1 MEIVMFAKKYWIV
14 RVEYSQTDIDTV
26 LVDAPTAA
34 MAENVIRERGCS
46 ARYIKAQAKQARVV
60 N

>member
-14 RVEYSQTDIDTV
+14 RIDYSQTDSETV
-26 LVDAPTAA
+26 LVDAPTAEQ
-34 MAENVIRERGCS
+34 AENIIRERGCS
-46 ARYIKAQAKQARVV
+46 ARYIRAQAKQARVV

>member
-14 RVEYSQTDIDTV
+14 RIEYSQTDSETV

-34 MAENVIRERGCS
+34 MAENIIRERGCT
-46 ARYIKAQAKQARVV
+46 ARYIRAQREQARVV

>member
-1 MEIVMFAKKYWIV
+1 MTDVKRYWIV
-14 RVEYSQTDIDTV
+14 RIEYSQTDMETV

-34 MAENVIRERGCS
+34 MAENLIRERGCN
-46 ARYIKAQAKQARVV
+46 ARYIRAQASQARVM

>member
-1 MEIVMFAKKYWIV
+1 MFAKKYWIV
-14 RVEYSQTDIDTV
+14 RIEYSQTDRETV

-34 MAENVIRERGCS
+34 MAENIIRERGCT
-46 ARYIKAQAKQARVV
+46 ARYITAQREQARVA